1 MNNNQPAILF
11 DPRTLTL
18 VFKNKSVSLTS
29 NMASCLELLLANEGQ
44 VVSKQQIFEACW
56 GCKGVVVSEASI
68 RQVVTHLRKKIQAL
82 DAGNRCIV
90 TSPRRGY
97 ILKSNIVRMI
107 VYPPA
112 TLTPCPSALPLPPQS
127 RWRKR
132 LTSSYPALA
141 ALAMVLTLL
150 AHVAVLKFSRAA
162 PRGTDSELL
171 VEYVTG
177 SPLPSLLETD
187 RSAIVALRNEAVT
200 VHHYYSYLSYLEGKI
215 VHTLA
220 CADDISLHADSCRS
234 LLLFR

>member
-29 NMASCLELLLANEGQ
+29 NIASCLELLLANEGQ

-97 ILKSNIVRMI
+97 ILKSNIVRI
-107 VYPPA
+107 LVYPSA
-112 TLTPCPSALPLPPQS
+112 SLAPCPSALPATPQT

-171 VEYVTG
+171 IEYVTG
-177 SPLPSLLETD
+177 SPLHSLLED
-187 RSAIVALRNEAVT
+187 QAAMMPVRRASAA
-200 VHHYYSYLSYLEGKI
+200 VHHYYSYLSYLEGKV

-220 CADDISLHADSCRS
+220 CTDEISLHADSCRS

>member
-1 MNNNQPAILF
+1 MNKNQPALLF

-18 VFKNKSVSLTS
+18 GFKNKSVSITS
-29 NMASCLELLLANEGQ
+29 NMASCLQLLLANEGQ

-68 RQVVTHLRKKIQAL
+68 RQVVTHLRKKIQLL

-97 ILKSNIVRMI
+97 ILKSGVIRMM
-107 VYPPA
+107 VYPA
-112 TLTPCPSALPLPPQS
+112 ANLAPCPSVLPAPPLS
-127 RWRKR
+127 RWQKWF
-132 LTSSYPALA
+132 SSGYPALA
-141 ALAMVLTLL
+141 ALAMVLTLF
-150 AHVAVLKFSRAA
+150 AHVAVLKLSRGA
-162 PRGTDSELL
+162 PRNTDSELM

-177 SPLPSLLETD
+177 TPLRSLPEIQAATIPD
-187 RSAIVALRNEAVT
+187 RYDSAAL
-200 VHHYYSYLSYLEGKI
+200 HHYYSYLSYLEGKV

-220 CADDISLHADSCRS
+220 CSDEISLQADSCRS

>member
-1 MNNNQPAILF
+1 MNINQPAITF
-11 DPRTLTL
+11 DPRTSALML
-18 VFKNKSVSLTS
+18 KNKSISLTS

-82 DAGNRCIV
+82 DAGNRCII

-97 ILKSNIVRMI
+97 ILKTGVIRIIVNSSPRL
-107 VYPPA
+107 V
-112 TLTPCPSALPLPPQS
+112 PCPTASASPQS
-127 RWRKR
+127 RLQKR
-132 LTSSYPALA
+132 LASSYPALA

-150 AHVAVLKFSRAA
+150 THLAVFKLARTA
-162 PRGTDSELL
+162 PRSTDSERL

-177 SPLPSLLETD
+177 TPLHGLLEPD
-187 RSAIVALRNEAVT
+187 RSAIAVMRHESAAA
-200 VHHYYSYLSYLEGKI
+200 HHYYSYLSYLEGKV

-220 CADDISLHADSCRS
+220 CSDDITLSGDACKS